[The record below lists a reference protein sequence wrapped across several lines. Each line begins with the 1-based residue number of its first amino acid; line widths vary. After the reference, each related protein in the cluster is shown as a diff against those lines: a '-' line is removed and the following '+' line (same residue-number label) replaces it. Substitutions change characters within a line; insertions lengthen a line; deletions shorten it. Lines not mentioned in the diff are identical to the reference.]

1 MRVFMYILCYCTAVL
16 YCLFFS
22 LLLLLYC
29 CWVFLTL
36 RNYLHSFISL
46 ITFFPIFILVSFN
59 SFFFS
64 IQPLFE
70 FFFHEDSVISLR
82 FVLTPKYQ
90 IFVNSSCDQISL
102 SPRPRPTPSAT
113 DMMIQ
118 TIKRLS
124 MRTRT
129 HTLFRCLSGI
139 QQ

>member
-1 MRVFMYILCYCTAVL
+1 MSLCIYYVTVQLCCTVYFSHFCYCFIVVG
-16 YCLFFS
+16 F
-22 LLLLLYC
+22 
-29 CWVFLTL
+29 FLTL

-118 TIKRLS
+118 TIRRLS